1 MSDKCDAMS
10 KTSKPRAASPK
21 QVPARITV
29 RLNARAREAMTELVA
44 QYPKAPISE
53 LVNRIV
59 IVAKARKEAL
69 LP

>member
-1 MSDKCDAMS
+1 MS
-10 KTSKPRAASPK
+10 KTCKPGAASPK
-21 QVPARITV
+21 PVPARITV
-29 RLNARAREAMTELVA
+29 RLNPRAHEAMTELVT